1 MRRAPRTLPLFPEES
16 LPPPDAPAE
25 FGNASRRPVQ
35 AVGHPASTD
44 IVPAP
49 LASPTTLWL
58 AVHLSALSHA
68 APANDRPP
76 VLERLATRLGAFSP
90 RISLVEP
97 DGLVLE
103 IGASLRLF
111 GGHAALRE
119 ACAAALAE
127 TGETV
132 RLACAP
138 TPLAATWLARAGGD
152 DVLAP
157 GQLAGRLGQLPVT
170 VWRGSPASLG
180 MLRELGLRRLADCL
194 RLPRDALARRC
205 GVALVRALAQA
216 LGQHP
221 DPRAAWV
228 PRRGWRETCELPAE
242 TELHA
247 QLLEALAGLLD
258 RLTQALRTRDAAVQ
272 RLRLELFHLA
282 RPATGV
288 VLELLQPTRDAAHL
302 HELYARRLEQTT
314 LPAPVIALALAA
326 PRLEHDIT
334 PAAAGLFTPGSG
346 TAACEGV
353 PQLVERLRARLGV
366 SAVHGLCLVPEHRP
380 EAAWQPVVAPGQ
392 GVRDVSLPAAA
403 GRRPVWMLAEP
414 VVLESRTGHPWY
426 HGRLAIEQGPERIE
440 TGWWDGCDIARDYYV
455 ARDTAG
461 VRLWIYRERLGAR
474 RWWLHGV
481 FG

>member
-16 LPPPDAPAE
+16 LPPPDAPAS
-25 FGNASRRPVQ
+25 GKAPPRPVQ
-35 AVGHPASTD
+35 AVGHPASPD
-44 IVPAP
+44 L
-49 LASPTTLWL
+49 LASPPTLPKALWL
-58 AVHLSALSHA
+58 AVQLSAASHT
-68 APANDRPP
+68 APAAARPL
-76 VLERLATRLGAFSP
+76 LERLATRLGAFSP

-111 GGHAALRE
+111 GGYTALRE
-119 ACAAALAE
+119 AVTAVLAE
-127 TGETV
+127 TGESL

-138 TPLAATWLARAGGD
+138 TPLAATWLARADGD
-152 DVLAP
+152 DVLEI
-157 GQLAGRLGQLPVT
+157 GQLAGRLGELPVT
-170 VWRGSPASLG
+170 VWRGDAASLAL
-180 MLRELGLRRLADCL
+180 LRELGARRLADCL

-205 GVALVRALAQA
+205 GVALVQALARA
-216 LGQHP
+216 LGQRP

-258 RLTQALRTRDAAVQ
+258 RLSHALRTRDAAVQ

-282 RPATGV
+282 RPASSV
-288 VLELLQPTRDAAHL
+288 VLELLQPSRDAAHL
-302 HELYARRLEQTT
+302 HELYARRLEQTA
-314 LPAPVIALALAA
+314 LPAPVIALALVA
-326 PRLEHDIT
+326 PRLEHDVM
-334 PAAAGLFTPGSG
+334 PAAAGLFTPGTG
-346 TAACEGV
+346 PAACEGV

-380 EAAWQPVVAPGQ
+380 EAAWQPVAAPGQ
-392 GVRDVSLPAAA
+392 GVRDAPLPPAAV
-403 GRRPVWMLAEP
+403 RRPVWMLAEP
-414 VVLESRTGHPWY
+414 VALESHAGHPWH

-440 TGWWDGCDIARDYYV
+440 TGWWDGGDVARDYYI
-455 ARDTAG
+455 ARDRAG
-461 VRLWIYRERLGAR
+461 VRLWVYRERLGAR